1 MFDESQEQSQ
11 RSLED
16 YWGIA
21 RRRRW
26 WIFLPVFLCWAA
38 VWVAGSLWPSTYESE
53 AVILV
58 EQQKVPEQYVV
69 PNVSVDLQDRLQS
82 MTQQILSRTRLQAT
96 VDQYHLYPRHKG
108 LTGAL
113 QSDDAVE
120 QMRKDIKIELVEA
133 PGRRGELTA
142 FKIRYS
148 AGTAELAQQVNSQ
161 LTSLFIDENLKSQQA
176 LSESTTTF
184 LENQLA
190 GAKAKLEEQEAK
202 VRAFKAQHLGELPSQ
217 LESNVQIL
225 SGLQA
230 QLQATQ
236 RALDGAQQQ
245 KLYFESLLQQY
256 QSAQTSVSSG
266 GEVDARPDLLDREL
280 QDLRR
285 RLTEARS
292 LYTDNYPDV
301 VALKDEIAKTE
312 KLKKQAEEEAAS
324 SQPTDN
330 PETAKAVA
338 KDTPKDAPKDATKD
352 TTKDSAQGDAKV
364 AAKESPKGT
373 GTSTGHLGAT
383 TAMMQIQSQLKA
395 NLLEIQN
402 YQRRV
407 KDLEATISGY
417 QARLNLIPGTEQQLL
432 EISRGYEESKTNYNS
447 LLQKQMQS
455 QLATSL
461 ERRQQGEQFRTI
473 DPPSLPI
480 KPSAP
485 NHLMI
490 SVGGL
495 LLGIVVGIGL
505 AALLELTD
513 ARVQQ
518 EKDLKE
524 LIPVRVLVGIPHLST
539 PGEQGRAARLR
550 WMERGTV
557 AAMFILI
564 LAGNI
569 YVLLKG

>member
-1 MFDESQEQSQ
+1 MFDEPQEQGQ

-96 VDQYHLYPRHKG
+96 VDQFHLYPRHKG

-142 FKIRYS
+142 FKIRYA

-176 LSESTTTF
+176 LSESTTSF

-190 GAKAKLEEQEAK
+190 DAKAKLEEQEAK

-256 QSAQTSVSSG
+256 RSAQTSLGSG
-266 GEVDARPDLLDREL
+266 GEADTRPDLLDKEL

-312 KLKKQAEEEAAS
+312 KLKKQAEDEAAS
-324 SQPTDN
+324 NQASDN
-330 PETAKAVA
+330 TETAKDIA
-338 KDTPKDAPKDATKD
+338 KDNAKDHPTAKDIAQGSAKDA
-352 TTKDSAQGDAKV
+352 V
-364 AAKESPKGT
+364 KEGPKGT
-373 GTSTGHLGAT
+373 GTSAPHVGAT

-407 KDLEATISGY
+407 KDLEAQISGY

-461 ERRQQGEQFRTI
+461 EHRQQGEQFRTI
-473 DPPSLPI
+473 DPASLPL

-505 AALLELTD
+505 TALLELTD

-524 LIPVRVLVGIPHLST
+524 LVPVRVLVGIPHLST
-539 PGEQGRAARLR
+539 PGEQGQVAKLR
-550 WMERGTV
+550 WMERGAV

>member
-1 MFDESQEQSQ
+1 MLDELQEPRQ

-16 YWGIA
+16 YWVIA

-26 WIFLPVFLCWAA
+26 WIILPVFVCWTV
-38 VWVAGSLWPSTYESE
+38 VWIAGWLWPSTYESE

-82 MTQQILSRTRLQAT
+82 MSQQILSRTRLQAT
-96 VDQYHLYPRHKG
+96 VDQFHLYARRKG
-108 LTGAL
+108 MPGAL
-113 QSDDAVE
+113 QSEDAVE

-148 AGTAELAQQVNSQ
+148 AGTAELAQQVNAQ
-161 LTSLFIDENLKSQQA
+161 LTSLFIDENLKSQQQ
-176 LSESTTTF
+176 LSESTTAF

-190 GAKAKLEEQEAK
+190 DAKAKLEQQEAK

-256 QSAQTSVSSG
+256 QSAQASL
-266 GEVDARPDLLDREL
+266 DATGTTAVQPDLMDKQL

-285 RLTEARS
+285 RLTEAKS

-312 KLKKQAEEEAAS
+312 KLKKQME
-324 SQPTDN
+324 D
-330 PETAKAVA
+330 
-338 KDTPKDAPKDATKD
+338 DATAAD
-352 TTKDSAQGDAKV
+352 Q
-364 AAKESPKGT
+364 AKESPVKESADNKDVKPS
-373 GTSTGHLGAT
+373 TSHVGSS

-395 NLLEIQN
+395 NILEIQN
-402 YQRRV
+402 YQKRV
-407 KDLEATISGY
+407 KDLETQISAY
-417 QARLNLIPGTEQQLL
+417 QARLNLIPGTEQQLV
-432 EISRGYEESKTNYNS
+432 EISRGYEESKANYNS

-461 ERRQQGEQFRTI
+461 ERRQQGEQFRII

-485 NHLMI
+485 NHLLI
-490 SVGGL
+490 SIGGL
-495 LLGIVVGIGL
+495 LAGIALGVGL

-513 ARVQQ
+513 ARIQQ
-518 EKDLKE
+518 EKELKE
-524 LIPVRVLVGIPHLST
+524 LIPVRVLVGIPHLSL
-539 PGEQGRAARLR
+539 PGEQDRKSRYR
-550 WMERGTV
+550 WMERGAM
-557 AAMFILI
+557 AAMLILI
-564 LAGNI
+564 LAGNL

>member
-1 MFDESQEQSQ
+1 MLDELQEPGQ

-16 YWGIA
+16 YWVIA

-26 WIFLPVFLCWAA
+26 WIILPVFVCWTV
-38 VWVAGSLWPSTYESE
+38 VWVAGWLWPSTYESE

-82 MTQQILSRTRLQAT
+82 MSQQILSRTRLQAT
-96 VDQYHLYPRHKG
+96 VDQFHLYARRKG
-108 LTGAL
+108 VPGAL
-113 QSDDAVE
+113 QSEDAVE

-148 AGTAELAQQVNSQ
+148 AGTGELAQQVNAQ
-161 LTSLFIDENLKSQQA
+161 LTSLFIDENLNSQRQ
-176 LSESTTTF
+176 LSESTTAF
-184 LENQLA
+184 LENQLTD
-190 GAKAKLEEQEAK
+190 AKAKLEEQEAK

-256 QSAQTSVSSG
+256 QSAQASLEGTG
-266 GEVDARPDLLDREL
+266 GTAVQPDLLDKQL
-280 QDLRR
+280 QDLKR
-285 RLTEARS
+285 RLADARS

-312 KLKKQAEEEAAS
+312 KLKKQME
-324 SQPTDN
+324 D
-330 PETAKAVA
+330 
-338 KDTPKDAPKDATKD
+338 DATAAGQE
-352 TTKDSAQGDAKV
+352 KDSPV
-364 AAKESPKGT
+364 KESADNKEVKP
-373 GTSTGHLGAT
+373 STGHLGSS

-395 NLLEIQN
+395 NILEIQN
-402 YQRRV
+402 YQKRV
-407 KDLEATISGY
+407 KDLETQISAY
-417 QARLNLIPGTEQQLL
+417 QARLNLIPGTEQQLV
-432 EISRGYEESKTNYNS
+432 EISRGYEESKANYNS

-461 ERRQQGEQFRTI
+461 ERRQQGEQFRII

-485 NHLMI
+485 NHLLI
-490 SVGGL
+490 SIGGL
-495 LLGIVVGIGL
+495 LAGIALGVGL

-513 ARVQQ
+513 ARVQR
-518 EKDLKE
+518 EKDLKA
-524 LIPVRVLVGIPHLST
+524 LIPVRVLVGIPHLSLA
-539 PGEQGRAARLR
+539 GEQNHKARLR
-550 WMERGTV
+550 WVERGAV
-557 AAMFILI
+557 AAMLILI
-564 LAGNI
+564 LAGNL

>member
-1 MFDESQEQSQ
+1 MFDEPQEQGQ
-11 RSLED
+11 RSLEE

-38 VWVAGSLWPSTYESE
+38 VWVAGGLWPSTYESE

-96 VDQYHLYPRHKG
+96 VDQFRLYSRRKG
-108 LTGAL
+108 VTGSL

-142 FKIRYS
+142 FKIRYA
-148 AGTAELAQQVNSQ
+148 AGTPELAQQVNSQ
-161 LTSLFIDENLKSQQA
+161 LTSLFIEENLKSQQQ
-176 LSESTTTF
+176 LSESTTAF
-184 LENQLA
+184 LENQL
-190 GAKAKLEEQEAK
+190 GDAKAKLEVQEAK

-256 QSAQTSVSSG
+256 QSAQESSNSG
-266 GEVDARPDLLDREL
+266 GLLEAGPDLLDREL
-280 QDLRR
+280 HDLRR
-285 RLTEARS
+285 RLAEARS

-312 KLKKQAEEEAAS
+312 KLKKQTETEAAS
-324 SQPTDN
+324 SPATGST
-330 PETAKAVA
+330 ETA
-338 KDTPKDAPKDATKD
+338 KDAPKDAASKEAPKET
-352 TTKDSAQGDAKV
+352 
-364 AAKESPKGT
+364 AKETVKETAKETKETPKDT
-373 GTSTGHLGAT
+373 GTSTVRVGAT

-407 KDLEATISGY
+407 KDLETQISVY

-432 EISRGYEESKTNYNS
+432 EISRGYEESKANYNS

-461 ERRQQGEQFRTI
+461 ERRQQGEQFRII
-473 DPPSLPI
+473 DPPSLPL

-490 SVGGL
+490 SIGGL

-518 EKDLKE
+518 ENDLKDLVP
-524 LIPVRVLVGIPHLST
+524 IRVLVGIPHLST
-539 PGEQGRAARLR
+539 PGEQGRLTRFR
-550 WMERGTV
+550 WMERGAV